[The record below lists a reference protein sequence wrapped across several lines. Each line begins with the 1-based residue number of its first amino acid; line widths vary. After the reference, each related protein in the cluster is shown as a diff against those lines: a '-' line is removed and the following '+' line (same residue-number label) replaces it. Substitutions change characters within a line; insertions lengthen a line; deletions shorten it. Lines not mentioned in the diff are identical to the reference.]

1 VRDYSDI
8 IGGCGTCGGYGMHHD
23 PIAHDW
29 ARESHPAPWPTPD
42 EQRRIDEFGI
52 FDEEEGR

>member
-1 VRDYSDI
+1 MT
-8 IGGCGTCGGYGMHHD
+8 GAGCTLCGGYGMHHD

-29 ARESHPAPWPTPD
+29 ARESNPAPWPTPD